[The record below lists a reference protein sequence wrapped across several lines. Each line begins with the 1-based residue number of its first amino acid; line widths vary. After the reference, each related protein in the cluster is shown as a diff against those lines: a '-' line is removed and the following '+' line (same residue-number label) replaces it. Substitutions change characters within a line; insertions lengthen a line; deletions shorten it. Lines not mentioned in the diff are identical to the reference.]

1 MLRNCSPYTIIIISF
16 LFLICVG
23 AGLLMMPFT
32 HSTGSGFTFFEALFT
47 ATSAVTGTGFSIC
60 DMHGILSDYGQV
72 CILLL
77 IQLGGLGILTFSS
90 VIVLLITKKIG
101 FYTKRLISEGMNH
114 EAKIDLYS
122 HIKKVVFVV
131 LLIEAIGA
139 FLLFFV
145 FIKQYSWYKALFYAI
160 FHSVSAFCN
169 AGIALY
175 PNGLQDYTFDIPM
188 NLIIILLM
196 FLGGFGF
203 TAIIELFEYIRG
215 KRRKISVNS
224 KFSSLITL
232 ILFGAGTLLFFIL
245 EYNHMDAYAGHSVGN
260 KLLISFFHS
269 ATLRSV
275 GFNTIPITEISGA
288 TACLLGAGVGSDGSA
303 ATAFLWILLMF
314 IGSSPSSTGGGI
326 KTTTLGVLYLGVR
339 TSLLNRRYIEYS
351 KRRISWQLFNKASTL
366 VFITLLYV
374 FLAALLITY
383 FDPEVELL
391 KILFEVISAFS
402 TTGLSMGIT
411 NSLST
416 ASQTILLFTMFLGR
430 VGPLTIVLA
439 FSRERIVGNY
449 KYPKEDILIG

>member
-1 MLRNCSPYTIIIISF
+1 MLSF
-16 LFLICVG
+16 VGLIVVG
-23 AGLLMMPFT
+23 ALLLMLPFA
-32 HSTGSGFTFFEALFT
+32 HQSERGISFFEALFT
-47 ATSAVTGTGFSIC
+47 ATSAVTVTGLSVI
-60 DMHGILSDYGQV
+60 DMSAVFTIWGKL
-72 CILLL
+72 ILLIL
-77 IQLGGLGILTFSS
+77 IQFGGLGVLTIFS
-90 VIVLLITKKIG
+90 VLMLLIVKRFG
-101 FYTKRLISEGMNH
+101 FYTKRLVAEGLNH
-114 EAKIDLYS
+114 N
-122 HIKKVVFVV
+122 KKYDIYYNVKRVVSIA
-131 LLIEAIGA
+131 LIFEAIGA
-139 FLLFFV
+139 VFLFCSFIRDYSFLNAV
-145 FIKQYSWYKALFYAI
+145 FMAV

-224 KFSSLITL
+224 KFSSIITL
-232 ILFGAGTLLFFIL
+232 ILLGAGTLLFFVL
-245 EYNHMDAYAGHSVGN
+245 EYNHMDAYAGHSVGDR
-260 KLLISFFHS
+260 LLISFFHS

-288 TACLLGAGVGSDGSA
+288 TA
-303 ATAFLWILLMF
+303 FLFILLMF
-314 IGSSPSSTGGGI
+314 IGSSPNSTGGGI

-374 FLAALLITY
+374 FLAALLIAY
-383 FDPEVELL
+383 FDPKVEIL
-391 KILFEVISAFS
+391 KILFEVMSAFS

-416 ASQTILLFTMFLGR
+416 VSQTILLFTMFLGR

-449 KYPKEDILIG
+449 KYPKENILIG

>member
-32 HSTGSGFTFFEALFT
+32 HTTGSGFTFFEALFT
-47 ATSAVTGTGFSIC
+47 ATSAVTVTGFSIC
-60 DMHGILSDYGQV
+60 DMHSMLSVYGQV

-77 IQLGGLGILTFSS
+77 IQLGGLGILMFSS
-90 VIVLLITKKIG
+90 VIMLLITKKIG
-101 FYTKRLISEGMNH
+101 FYTKRLVSEGMNH

-145 FIKQYSWYKALFYAI
+145 FIREYSWYKALFYAV

-175 PNGLQDYTFDIPM
+175 PNSLQGYTFNISM
-188 NLIIILLM
+188 NLIIAFLVI
-196 FLGGFGF
+196 LGGFGF

-224 KFSSLITL
+224 KFSSIITL
-232 ILFGAGTLLFFIL
+232 ILLGAGTLLFFVL
-245 EYNHMDAYAGHSVGN
+245 EYNHTGAHAGHSMGDR
-260 KLLISFFHS
+260 LLISFFHS
-269 ATLRSV
+269 ATLRTA
-275 GFNTIPITEISGA
+275 GFNTVPVAEISGA
-288 TACLLGAGVGSDGSA
+288 TAFLCL
-303 ATAFLWILLMF
+303 LLMF
-314 IGSSPSSTGGGI
+314 IGASPNSTGSGI
-326 KTTTLGVLYLGVR
+326 KTTTFGILYLGVR
-339 TSLLNRRYIEYS
+339 TSLLNKRYIEYS

-366 VFITLLYV
+366 VFIALLYV
-374 FLAALLITY
+374 FLTTLLVAY
-383 FDPEVELL
+383 FDPEVEIL
-391 KILFEVISAFS
+391 KILFEVMSAFS

-411 NSLST
+411 HSLST

-439 FSRERIVGNY
+439 FSRERMVGNY
-449 KYPKEDILIG
+449 KYPKENILIG

>member
-47 ATSAVTGTGFSIC
+47 ATSAVTGTGLSIC

-188 NLIIILLM
+188 NLIIIPLM

-288 TACLLGAGVGSDGSA
+288 TAFSC
-303 ATAFLWILLMF
+303 ILLMF
-314 IGSSPSSTGGGI
+314 IGSSPNSTGGGI

-383 FDPEVELL
+383 FDPKVEIL
-391 KILFEVISAFS
+391 KILFEVMSAFS

-449 KYPKEDILIG
+449 KYPKENILIG